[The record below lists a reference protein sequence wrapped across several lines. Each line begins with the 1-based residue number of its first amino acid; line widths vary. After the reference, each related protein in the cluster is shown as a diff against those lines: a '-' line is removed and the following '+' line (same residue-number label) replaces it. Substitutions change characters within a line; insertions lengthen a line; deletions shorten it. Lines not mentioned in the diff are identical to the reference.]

1 MKKMEEEKLFN
12 MLLVNMNNNEEEAL
26 KLLKKC
32 MRDKELAC
40 FYLKNLDMNYYRNQ
54 LLFKAISEEE
64 NILDLSQNYA
74 TNLVACNRLYDR
86 ELANW
91 VLWFANTTT
100 DSVIRKYWRYFLDL
114 CHEMLK
120 NKYPNLIGEIPA
132 RIKNWIG
139 GWSKEAKFK
148 NLSRINDIY
157 GSRVIIRANNHETP
171 EQLVNTLYYITKDI
185 LELAISE
192 GLSILPSEPKKDVK
206 SFKLD
211 EHPEII
217 LPDKKSICILK
228 EYDSYI
234 KDYIAEPKEDG
245 YQSIHAILVHPAYG
259 KIEMQFRTKIMHDY
273 AETGPASHKKYKD
286 LNPMYNFLMRLAL
299 EANSNKDHMD
309 FIGLT
314 KSEEFD
320 HRYLRYS
327 PIKQAN
333 LPKDLSKL
341 DLTEADL
348 SILENP
354 KTFY

>member
-1 MKKMEEEKLFN
+1 MEEEKLFN
-12 MLLVNMNNNEEEAL
+12 MLLVNMNANEEEAQ

-32 MRDKELAC
+32 LRNKELAC

-64 NILDLSQNYA
+64 NILDLSENYA
-74 TNLVACNRLYDR
+74 TNLVACNQLYDR

-91 VLWFANTTT
+91 ALWFANITT
-100 DSVIRKYWRYFLDL
+100 DSTIRNYWRHFINH
-114 CHEMLK
+114 CHDMLK
-120 NKYPNLIGEIPA
+120 DNYPNLIGEIPA
-132 RIKNWIG
+132 RIKDWIG

-148 NLSRINDIY
+148 NLLKINDIY
-157 GSRVIIRANNHETP
+157 GSRIIIRANNHETP
-171 EQLVNTLYYITKDI
+171 EQLVNTLYYVVKDI

-192 GLSILPSEPKKDVK
+192 GLSILPADPKKDTK
-206 SFKLD
+206 SFNPK
-211 EHPEII
+211 EHPYII
-217 LPDKKSICILK
+217 LPDKKSISILK

-234 KDYIAEPKEDG
+234 KDYIAAPKEDG
-245 YQSIHAILVHPAYG
+245 YQSIHAILVHPTYG
-259 KIEMQFRTKIMHDY
+259 KMEMQYRTKLMDDY

-286 LNPMYNFLMRLAL
+286 LNPIYNFLMRLAL
-299 EANSNKDHMD
+299 EANSKKDHTD

-314 KSEEFD
+314 KSEEFH

-333 LPKDLSKL
+333 LPKDLSQL
-341 DLTEADL
+341 DLNKADL